1 MPNQVE
7 TERRYND
14 KQLALILKLAAERQA
29 ASSRPDD
36 QGLTVAEIQ
45 QIAADAGIDP
55 QYVTDAIAALEA
67 QQEPERPSL
76 LGAPTKYL
84 FDRTLRGEASK
95 AELTEMIELISQVT
109 GIQGQTS
116 QVFDSVE
123 WRGKD
128 IGDRHLYVTIR
139 SDKGQTKVKVL
150 GHWWGPA
157 LMTYLLAGIG
167 GVAAT
172 IGLGAVIGPESAAA
186 TAAIVAAGLGASY
199 LTARTI
205 WQRIAR
211 KAENRLKELVRR
223 IEETVKPAATSEA
236 KAIAQQVM
244 AAAPVGPQELPGPE
258 EEITQPQPLRSAQ
271 RTPEGRG

>member
-1 MPNQVE
+1 MANQAE
-7 TERRYND
+7 TERRYSD

-36 QGLTVAEIQ
+36 QGLTLAEIQ

-67 QQEPERPSL
+67 HQEPGRPSL

-84 FDRTLRGEASK
+84 FDRTIRGEASK
-95 AELTEMIELISQVT
+95 AELSEMIELISQVT

-123 WRGKD
+123 WRAKD
-128 IGDRHLYVTIR
+128 IWDRHLYVTIR
-139 SDKGQTKVKVL
+139 SQKGQTKIKVL

-157 LMTYLLAGIG
+157 LMTYLL
-167 GVAAT
+167 T
-172 IGLGAVIGPESAAA
+172 GLGTLPVILGLGSIIGPESSVAVAAV
-186 TAAIVAAGLGASY
+186 VAAGIGASY

-211 KAENRLKELVRR
+211 KAKGRLTELVRQM
-223 IEETVKPAATSEA
+223 EEIVKPTAASEV
-236 KAIAQQVM
+236 KAVVQTE
-244 AAAPVGPQELPGPE
+244 PQELPE
-258 EEITQPQPLRSAQ
+258 HEDDITPSPPLHTAQ
-271 RTPEGRG
+271 RAREG